1 MLGCIGDV
9 CERGQG
15 EVSVSPDRI
24 RGDYQLSMSNHLE
37 KLSRIFAGTG
47 SEFSTLRTH
56 DDLGHG
62 MRKFLGMRG
71 MNK

>member
-1 MLGCIGDV
+1 MPRPFVLLNLKG
-9 CERGQG
+9 RAKFPYL
-15 EVSVSPDRI
+15 PDRI